1 MNRIIQLFLS
11 LLAGAMLIACS
22 NEDEAIELP
31 IEGLPMMVE
40 VSETPMTDADTGQP
54 VNASTRGDVITST
67 SFNNF
72 KMSYGGCDQTEPVY
86 TANKNNDVWTVTGN
100 WPSNHSL
107 DYSFYA
113 YNDGTYNEAE
123 SPYVHFTVDGTPTN
137 QKDLLVAK
145 TTTSYDACSGK
156 VPLSFNHACA
166 AVQFK
171 IYKTTE
177 MSDYKIEVNEAAL
190 CNVINEGDYYFTS
203 DTWTLGSTKTNY
215 TLNTA
220 SFPLTTTPTNLNAA
234 SGTEYLFMIP
244 QTLTAWDKTEIS
256 GSTTGCYL
264 RLNCTI
270 KKGSSDV
277 SGYSSNA
284 YAYLPVGGSWT
295 KGTKYI
301 ITLKV
306 GTALRNAS
314 GTQIIKL

>member
-11 LLAGAMLIACS
+11 LLAGFMLIACS

-31 IEGLPMMVE
+31 TEGLPMMVE

-54 VNASTRGDVITST
+54 VNVSRRGSVITIDYLSRFSMNYMGNKYDFSKDGTGWST
-67 SFNNF
+67 N
-72 KMSYGGCDQTEPVY
+72 
-86 TANKNNDVWTVTGN
+86 N
-100 WPSNHSL
+100 WPGGVTHETAI
-107 DYSFYA
+107 DFYA
-113 YNDGTYNEAE
+113 YTGGTFYWNSG
-123 SPYVHFTVDGTPTN
+123 SPYVSFTVEGDPSS

-177 MSDYKIEVNEAAL
+177 MSDYEIEVNEAAL

-220 SFPLTTTPTNLNAA
+220 SFLLTTTPTNLNAA

-244 QTLTAWDKTEIS
+244 QKLTAWDKTEIS

-314 GTQIIKL
+314 GTQIITLRP